1 MIDSESW
8 LGGSV
13 EQIKKFIS
21 SQVLTLFDDFTRTE
35 GPSEWPAEDIDESQ
49 YKQYVD
55 HIIKGCVE
63 ISATGDDASPDE
75 EGNSIQERLDAALG
89 KLRQLHDLILTKVD
103 EPLREEMCQYFARVL
118 KAQML
123 FFYTCFSFPR
133 AIMNIGLLHKMKF
146 GENEWEK
153 EVLQHCLCTVI
164 GMYGAGA
171 GPPPLFGEDVE
182 GLGPMM
188 RYAKMLV
195 GWLGI
200 SAQTLDYLIPRVATC
215 NGLLPLRQAEIEKF
229 KALGVDLSEFV
240 TTEREENGGHVI
252 TTMFPDF
259 KPQFP
264 HGLSGRYQ
272 NIAKSARLVIEKSER
287 TPLEELYRLKSKP
300 LEKEDENILVF
311 PAMPSTPIERLM
323 DLKLCHE
330 VVETGCEKGHRSYS
344 FTDTWGKTCVMD
356 AGEECLFC
364 KLDLIVDPPTSMNLM
379 FYPLIQEKGFYELV
393 SQCDKREGQILEMF
407 SDFAAKMDITAS
419 EHDMGPVE
427 TCLLRLLIYV
437 VLLDKRDLTIPEGIF
452 KTLNEKGQEVSVDPI
467 KFFSYQI
474 LAVLYV
480 LGQLLFPYTPAAAAI
495 PAVELFVHGVFCEL
509 ARRLDKFKFRAN
521 ESSAAKG
528 QNVPELLN
536 LVFSRTVASIIP
548 GVFENLR
555 TIRGMGFGNAGKFR
569 EMCEK
574 LTVTSPR
581 CEFVR
586 PPSWRYQLVEF
597 LVSPTLR
604 AQYPV
609 VYEYLRLWGRLACVW
624 LIEPLAS
631 CLRCIREQ
639 VTQNCTDIE
648 DISWNTATLKTLYE
662 HLPEKHK
669 ETAESFVV
677 ILPDVLIWSFRA
689 TLNGLTTPAMWETLM
704 KSDIFKCDESIE
716 SLPLRFFL
724 PQSPDHW
731 VFLHILEGLSHG
743 HNSFVRVLQ
752 REVGVSVREVED
764 VGLSVESKDERLDN
778 SVLGADMV
786 DCTFDKLAPTGL
798 PVWDQ
803 EIEEEFIRVLSQR
816 KFSVI
821 SHTSLQDLNRVQ
833 RAEDVG
839 VSVVL
844 AFDRAI
850 QARPLTWEQK
860 FHLKKYAGHV
870 STNVIEFCER
880 VMLKVL
886 KVLRSEGAQ
895 TAVGSQPIVTFI
907 AEAERGGGW
916 KLTDFEAEGYRAFST
931 ARNSTQD
938 EFVLAH
944 FSRIHAFMTNL
955 KDTGAIDRLDLVD
968 DLIVSTFAKQVDI
981 PESGYQIQGNWDTI
995 SAVVPKIIAAFNAR
1009 PDVRWRDF
1017 AERPLRDV
1025 ITEFEGFTDQHIFLS
1040 AAERHVLEQM
1050 KEIEGAT
1057 GAHLLF
1063 FYKDARAKY

>member
-1 MIDSESW
+1 MDAESW

-13 EQIKKFIS
+13 GQIKKFIS
-21 SQVLTLFDDFTRTE
+21 SQVLTLFDEFTRTE
-35 GPSEWPAEDIDESQ
+35 GPAEWPAEDIDETR

-55 HIIKGCVE
+55 DIIKDCIK
-63 ISATGDDASPDE
+63 ISPAGDDDGECESME
-75 EGNSIQERLDAALG
+75 ERLEAAL
-89 KLRQLHDLILTKVD
+89 KNLRQLHADILTKLD
-103 EPLREEMCQYFARVL
+103 ESLREEMSQYFVRVL
-118 KAQML
+118 KTQML
-123 FFYTCFSFPR
+123 FFYTCFSFAR

-146 GENEWEK
+146 GESEWEK

-164 GMYGAGA
+164 GMHGAKS
-171 GPPPLFGEDVE
+171 GPPPLFVEDNKE
-182 GLGPMM
+182 GLAPMM

-195 GWLGI
+195 ERLGI
-200 SAQTLDYLIPRVATC
+200 NAQTLDYLIPRVATC
-215 NGLLPLRQAEIEKF
+215 NGLLPLRDAEGERF
-229 KALGVDLSEFV
+229 KRLGVDLSEFV
-240 TTEREENGGHVI
+240 TSERDENGGHVI
-252 TTMFPDF
+252 TTMFPEYR
-259 KPQFP
+259 PQLP
-264 HGLSGRYQ
+264 HGLAGRYH
-272 NIAKSARLVIEKSER
+272 NIAKSARLVIEKSDR
-287 TPLEELYRLKSKP
+287 TPLEELYRLKSRP

-323 DLKLCHE
+323 DLKLCHK
-330 VVETGCEKGHRSYS
+330 VSETGCEKNHVSYG
-344 FTDTWGKTCVMD
+344 FTDMWGKTCVMD
-356 AGEECLFC
+356 QGEECLFC
-364 KLDLIVDPPTSMNLM
+364 TLDLIVDPPTGMNLM
-379 FYPLIQEKGFYELV
+379 FYPLIQTKGFSELI
-393 SQCDKREGQILEMF
+393 SQCDKKEGEILKLL
-407 SDFAAKMDITAS
+407 SDFGAKMDITAS

-437 VLLDKRDLTIPEGIF
+437 ALLDKRDLTIPEGIF
-452 KTLNEKGQEVSVDPI
+452 KTLNEREQEVSVDHI

-480 LGQLLFPYTPAAAAI
+480 LGQLLFPYTPAATAL
-495 PAVELFVHGVFCEL
+495 PAVELFVHGVFAEL

-521 ESSAAKG
+521 ESSVVRG
-528 QNVPELLN
+528 QNAPGMLN

-555 TIRGMGFGNAGKFR
+555 AIRGIGFGNTEKFR
-569 EMCEK
+569 GMCEK
-574 LTVTSPR
+574 LTVRSPSY
-581 CEFVR
+581 EFIR

-624 LIEPLAS
+624 LIEPIAS
-631 CLRCIREQ
+631 CVRCIREQ

-648 DISWNTATLKTLYE
+648 DISWDTATLETLYE
-662 HLPEKHK
+662 HLPEDHK
-669 ETAESFVV
+669 ETAISFVE
-677 ILPDVLIWSFRA
+677 IIPDVLLWAFRA
-689 TLNGLTTPAMWETLM
+689 TLNGLTTPDMWETLM
-704 KSDIFKCDESIE
+704 KSNIFKCNDSID

-743 HNSFVRVLQ
+743 HNAFVRVLQ
-752 REVGVSVREVED
+752 REIGVSAREVED
-764 VGLSVESKDERLDN
+764 WALSVDAKDERLDN

-786 DCTFDKLAPTGL
+786 DCTFDKLGPTGL

-803 EIEEEFIRVLSQR
+803 EVEEEFIRVLSQR

-821 SHTSLQDLNRVQ
+821 SHTSLQDLNHVQ

-860 FHLKKYAGHV
+860 FHLKKFAGHV

-907 AEAERGGGW
+907 AEAERGHDGW
-916 KLTDFEAEGYRAFST
+916 KLTDFESEGYRAFST

-944 FSRIHAFMTNL
+944 LSRIHTFMTNL
-955 KDTGAIDRLDLVD
+955 KDTSTIDRLDLVD
-968 DLIVSTFAKQVDI
+968 DLIIGTLARQVDV

-995 SAVVPKIIAAFNAR
+995 SAVVPKIVAAFNAR
-1009 PDVRWRDF
+1009 PDVQWRDI

-1025 ITEFEGFTDQHIFLS
+1025 ITEFEGFTDQHVFLS

-1050 KEIEGAT
+1050 KEIDGAT
-1057 GAHLLF
+1057 GAHLVV